1 VALGLVGI
9 CMLVG
14 RPSATRPQVA
24 NLPHITPLA
33 SLIDGL
39 DSSAG
44 KVVARCLLLALA
56 CVSLHAAA
64 IRGTVVEKQSG
75 KPLARALIVVQP
87 VAGSKG
93 ATVSARTNPSGIF
106 EFPAL
111 AAGSYLVTA
120 SKIGFDKVEYGQKSW
135 FSAGTP
141 LVLEESGDVS
151 MKLALPHFGAIAGR
165 AIDEN
170 NVGIPNCTVL
180 VYRNTRPP
188 EVVSKAVTD
197 DRGAFRIS
205 GLSPGTYLART
216 ATLEN
221 DTGIYLPTF
230 ARESLAVVDALAA
243 DSALDQ
249 DTLGADVRPIAG
261 RLATVSGRV
270 GNPSSN
276 RVAATVTL
284 VSDME
289 SRRQNTGEDGRFT
302 FDRAAPGAYEL
313 YAQGAD
319 LRSGNTLMA
328 YLPVEIDG
336 DRTGLTLDLA
346 PLTGEQF
353 TFFDTSSRPVDP
365 TGLPL
370 LVRRK
375 ELSGPGKTEYLHL
388 DSAEQARLDPG
399 RWELSLGPNASW
411 YMARF
416 AGTGSQRAA
425 GPPSAWN
432 EIVVA
437 PGNATLAVEFV
448 LSPSPATL
456 RGAVRDAGQPAAG
469 APVYL
474 EAYDPATGSRLSGLR
489 TTRTD
494 IHGKYSFVGL
504 APGYYRVASTF
515 EYQAPDSGAMS
526 RAGAREI
533 KVEEGNRAAQ
543 DLDLWT
549 MP

>member
-1 VALGLVGI
+1 
-9 CMLVG
+9 MTVG

-24 NLPHITPLA
+24 NLPHITHLA
-33 SLIDGL
+33 DLNHCL
-39 DSSAG
+39 DSSVG
-44 KVVARCLLLALA
+44 KVTARCLLLALA
-56 CVSLHAAA
+56 CASLHAAT

-87 VAGSKG
+87 VSGSKG

-141 LVLEESGDVS
+141 LMLEESSEAS

-197 DRGAFRIS
+197 DRGAYRIS

-230 ARESLAVVDALAA
+230 ARESLAVGDALAA
-243 DSALDQ
+243 DAALDQ
-249 DTLGADVRPIAG
+249 DTLGADVHPIAG
-261 RLATVSGRV
+261 RLATVSGRI

-284 VSDME
+284 VSDMGPQ
-289 SRRQNTGEDGRFT
+289 RRNTGEDGRFT
-302 FDRAAPGAYEL
+302 YDRVAPGAYEL

-336 DRTGLTLDLA
+336 DRAGLTLDLA
-346 PLTGEQF
+346 PLADVRF
-353 TFFDTSSRPVDP
+353 TFRDTSGRRVDP
-365 TGLPL
+365 AGLPF
-370 LVRRK
+370 LVRRR
-375 ELSGPGKTEYLHL
+375 ELSGPAKPEYLHL

-411 YMARF
+411 YVARF
-416 AGTGSQRAA
+416 AGPGSHTAS
-425 GPPSAWN
+425 GPPAAWN
-432 EIVVA
+432 DIVVA

-448 LSPSPATL
+448 LSPAPATL
-456 RGAVRDAGQPAAG
+456 RGTVTDAGQSVAG

-494 IHGKYSFVGL
+494 IHGQYSFVGL
-504 APGYYRVASTF
+504 TPGSYRVASTF
-515 EYQAPDSGAMS
+515 EYQAPDSAAMG

-533 KVEEGNRAAQ
+533 KVEEGNRAVQ